1 MRKADDHETIRLEDF
16 FRETRPIAARG
27 DSLCEVAN
35 CTHIAFVS
43 LRVSGRRRQLCLSHY
58 EVLSFAF
65 GKSRQERTA

>member
-1 MRKADDHETIRLEDF
+1 MTKADEHETIRLEDF
-16 FRETRPIAARG
+16 FRGTRPKAARG

-43 LRVSGRRRQLCLSHY
+43 LRVSGHRRQMCLSHY

-65 GKSRQERTA
+65 GRSREDR